1 MRTALPIAAIFAILM
16 CMPLS
21 VAHGLTEQ
29 DSIPRQMQAIE
40 TCKVRIAED
49 EKVLHEYEAELR
61 RITENDPASVRRRT
75 EIRIIKKHY
84 NDEIEVN
91 KAKIV
96 DYYKRIQEIRKRMG
110 DAQ

>member
-1 MRTALPIAAIFAILM
+1 MRTALSTAAILAVLM
-16 CMPLS
+16 FMPIS
-21 VAHGLTEQ
+21 AAHCLTEQ
-29 DSIPRQMQAIE
+29 DSIPRQVQAIE
-40 TCKVRIAED
+40 TCKARIAED
-49 EKVLHEYEAELR
+49 EKILHEYDAELR
-61 RITENDPASVRRRT
+61 RITENDPASMRRRT